1 MSLISLWTIGMIAI
15 SRMAVLYPQVIVDHP
30 FLFLIKIR
38 KTGECVMWTYYCISH
53 KEAFCFKMIYIF
65 QIVSNVL
72 MILKIKIMY
81 IFKVSDCFVLSL
93 LFHSLPTQ
101 CRYNLIHGTSHAPGN
116 NEHKWTWFWGTLNDD
131 VWVKKEAVIK
141 HIMFAIGIYLGFF
154 VLQDYSWWYLE

>member
-38 KTGECVMWTYYCISH
+38 KTGECVMWTCYCISH

-81 IFKVSDCFVLSL
+81 IFKVSDCFVLSPL
-93 LFHSLPTQ
+93 SFTSNPMQVQSYSWDESCTRKQWTQ
-101 CRYNLIHGTSHAPGN
+101 VDMILRNF
-116 NEHKWTWFWGTLNDD
+116 KWWRSS
-131 VWVKKEAVIK
+131 KKGSSNKAHYVCNWNIFR
-141 HIMFAIGIYLGFF
+141 IF
-154 VLQDYSWWYLE
+154 VSQDYLRWYLE